1 MFFSQKIMKI
11 NFPIILILCLT
22 LSTGCKKS
30 MPGYMDTGS
39 IIGADPRVPACGGG
53 TWIQIDGHPN
63 PNNPATGYFDIGT
76 VPAGFRIPDSAV
88 YPIKVELDY
97 TINSNCPI
105 YIDISRIKIID

>member
-1 MFFSQKIMKI
+1 MRR
-11 NFPIILILCLT
+11 NFPITLIVYLILCA
-22 LSTGCKKS
+22 GCKKS
-30 MPGYMDTGS
+30 MPGYMATGS

-53 TWIQIDGHPN
+53 TWIQVVGHPN
-63 PNNPATGYFDIGT
+63 PNNPFTGYFDMGT

-97 TINSNCPI
+97 TINTNCPI